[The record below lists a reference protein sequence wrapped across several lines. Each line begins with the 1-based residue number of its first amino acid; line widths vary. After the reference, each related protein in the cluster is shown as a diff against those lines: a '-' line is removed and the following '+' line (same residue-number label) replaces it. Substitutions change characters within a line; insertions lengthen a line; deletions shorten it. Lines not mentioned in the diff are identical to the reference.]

1 MLELWLVRHGETVWN
16 RERRIQGHSDVPLS
30 DLGVA
35 QAERLAARL
44 AGRCFDAVYASD
56 LQRAFQTAQVAL
68 PDQELRLD
76 ARLREINLGRFEG
89 KVWADIPAEEQPL
102 LLQWYRGPFDARVP
116 EGESNDDLYARV
128 QAWLADLPKA
138 GRVIAF
144 THGGT
149 IGSILYTV
157 TGRPPE
163 GTWSFRLE
171 NTSITKLLI
180 GRDHTTVQTVNDA
193 AHLEGMTLDHT
204 R

>member
-30 DLGVA
+30 ARGVR

-44 AGRCFDAVYASD
+44 VRHSFDAVYASD
-56 LQRAFQTAQVAL
+56 LQRALETARLAL
-68 PDQELRLD
+68 PGQEITMD
-76 ARLREINLGRFEG
+76 GRLREINLGRFEG

-116 EGESNDDLYARV
+116 DGESNDDLYARV
-128 QAWLADLPKA
+128 RAWLADLPNK

-149 IGSILYTV
+149 IGSILYTI

-163 GTWSFRLE
+163 GSWSFRLE
-171 NTSITKLLI
+171 NTSISKILFA
-180 GRDHTTVQTVNDA
+180 RDHVTLQTVNDA
-193 AHLEGMTLDHT
+193 AHLEEADGDALG
-204 R
+204 